1 MNQPDRNSKL
11 IIMEHYHPKD
21 EMKRYVRAFIYLS
34 TKLGKEKSVAE
45 DLWGIPEI
53 KEVHII
59 PGKYDILAV
68 AEVERKFLEPDSHNI
83 YWFLLSRI
91 EGISGIE
98 DTSTIIP
105 VISMSHW
112 SH

>member
-1 MNQPDRNSKL
+1 MDLFSPDPKL
-11 IIMEHYHPKD
+11 MTMEHYHPKD

-34 TKLGKEKSVAE
+34 TKLGKEKAVAE
-45 DLWGIPEI
+45 DLWKVPEI
-53 KEVHII
+53 KEVHIV

-98 DTSTIIP
+98 DTSSVIP
-105 VISMSHW
+105 VVSMSRW

>member
-1 MNQPDRNSKL
+1 MDLFSPDPKL
-11 IIMEHYHPKD
+11 MTMEHYHPKD

-34 TKLGKEKSVAE
+34 TKLGKEKAVAE
-45 DLWGIPEI
+45 DLWKVPEI
-53 KEVHII
+53 KEVHIV

-68 AEVERKFLEPDSHNI
+68 AEVERKILEPASHNI

-98 DTSTIIP
+98 DTSSVIP
-105 VISMSHW
+105 VVSMSRW

>member
-1 MNQPDRNSKL
+1 ML
-11 IIMEHYHPKD
+11 EHYHPKD

-34 TKLGKEKSVAE
+34 TKLGNEKSVAE
-45 DLWGIPEI
+45 DLWKVPEI

-68 AEVERKFLEPDSHNI
+68 AEVERKFLEPDAHGI
-83 YWFLLSRI
+83 YWFLLARI
-91 EGISGIE
+91 ENIPNIE
-98 DTSTIIP
+98 DTSTVIP
-105 VISMSHW
+105 VVSMSRW

>member
-1 MNQPDRNSKL
+1 
-11 IIMEHYHPKD
+11 METGEPKD
-21 EMKRYVRAFIYLS
+21 DMKSYVRAFSNLA
-34 TKLGKEKSVAE
+34 TELGQEKSAAE
-45 DLWGIPEI
+45 ALWGIPGR
-53 KEVHII
+53 KEVLMI

-91 EGISGIE
+91 EGIAGIE